1 MGYLYVLSAPRPKT
15 YRSLVAPSYEKGEGV
30 KSGGK
35 GGRVVYG
42 KWGHGWQK
50 KGSTGW
56 RELLFHFVWGSDAP
70 LLTNSNFIIERPLLA
85 GTR

>member
-42 KWGHGWQK
+42 KWGHG
-50 KGSTGW
+50 
-56 RELLFHFVWGSDAP
+56 
-70 LLTNSNFIIERPLLA
+70 
-85 GTR
+85 